1 MAGDINMISKASK
14 TVQEIGDYSCLS
26 VTCITFFGWVPK
38 VTAVLAM
45 VWFILRIW
53 ESDTVRE
60 LTGRIEDTK

>member
-1 MAGDINMISKASK
+1 MAGDMNMISKASK
-14 TVQEIGDYSCLS
+14 TVQEVGDVCGVS
-26 VTCITFFGWVPK
+26 VTCIAFFGWVPK

-60 LTGRIEDTK
+60 LTGRIEDSK